1 MFHFRGFMVSH
12 RDITTDLFRLDS
24 LTFQGVD
31 LDVAKLYP
39 EVSFPVSRGTPPLAS
54 LATWNHEDV
63 YYFGFKFRAIREAS
77 TTQLDNNTAR
87 KCAFVARTRRAV
99 TGRAA

>member
-1 MFHFRGFMVSH
+1 MASH
-12 RDITTDLFRLDS
+12 CDITHLPFRLCS

-39 EVSFPVSRGTPPLAS
+39 EVSFPVSRGTPSLAS

-63 YYFGFKFRAIREAS
+63 HYFGFKFRAVREAS
-77 TTQLDNNTAR
+77 TT
-87 KCAFVARTRRAV
+87 
-99 TGRAA
+99 